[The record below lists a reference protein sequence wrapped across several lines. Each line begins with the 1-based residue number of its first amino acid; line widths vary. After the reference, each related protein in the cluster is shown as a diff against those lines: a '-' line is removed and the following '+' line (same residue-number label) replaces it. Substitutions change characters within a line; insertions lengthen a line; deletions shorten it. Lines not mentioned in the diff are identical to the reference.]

1 MDILK
6 LYGVRDKS
14 VPVGSPSEICEEIAV
29 RGFGVLEAV
38 LSAAQVASLNERL
51 EEVYQRQCEEVAGED
66 ALQRLNDRDIV
77 RCPLAY
83 HREFLSLATHPALL
97 EIPRLILGENV
108 LLLMQNG
115 VINRPDRVQAQTGWH
130 RDLNYQ
136 HWVSSKPLAV
146 SALVCLEDF
155 NLETGGT
162 AFLPSSHKFEAF
174 PSEQLVTH
182 SQYVP
187 NVPAGSIIFF
197 DAMTFHRA
205 GINNS
210 NRIRRAINHVI
221 GVPIL
226 AQQISIPSMMDAPP
240 EDPFLRGYLGYRWS
254 PSSSVQAWR
263 QAKLAALDAPP
274 LRREASGNCAL
285 PRSAGI

>member
-1 MDILK
+1 MDGLK
-6 LYGVRDKS
+6 AYGVSDRS
-14 VPVGSPSEICEEIAV
+14 APAGRPSEICEQIAV

-38 LSAAQVASLNERL
+38 LSAAEVASLNERL
-51 EEVYQRQCEEVAGED
+51 EEVYLRQCEEVAGED

-83 HREFLSLATHPALL
+83 HPEFLRLATHPSLL
-97 EIPRLILGENV
+97 EIPKFLLGGNV

-174 PSEQLVTH
+174 PSEQLVVN

-210 NRIRRAINHVI
+210 GRIRRAINHVI
-221 GVPIL
+221 GIPIL
-226 AQQISIPSMMDAPP
+226 AQQISIPSMMNDPP

-254 PSSSVQAWR
+254 PSPSVQAWR
-263 QAKLAALDAPP
+263 QSKLAALEVPS
-274 LRREASGNCAL
+274 LRRE
-285 PRSAGI
+285 I

>member
-1 MDILK
+1 METVK
-6 LYGVRDKS
+6 TYGITNASSATGRAAA
-14 VPVGSPSEICEEIAV
+14 ICEEIAV
-29 RGFGVLEAV
+29 RGFGVLESV
-38 LSAAQVASLNERL
+38 LPMSKVASLNQKL
-51 EEVYQRQCEEVAGED
+51 EDVYAAQCAEVSGEE
-66 ALQRLNDRDIV
+66 ALEKLNDRDIV

-83 HREFLSLATHPALL
+83 DREFLELATSAELL
-97 EIPRLILGENV
+97 EIPRLVLGEGIQ
-108 LLLMQNG
+108 LLMQNG
-115 VINRPDRVQAQTGWH
+115 VINRPERVQAQTGWH

-174 PSEQLVTH
+174 PSEQLVAL

-187 NVPAGSIIFF
+187 SAPAGSILFF

-205 GINNS
+205 GINKS
-210 NRIRRAINHVI
+210 SRIRRAINHVI

-226 AQQISIPSMMDAPP
+226 AQQISIPSMLSEAP
-240 EDPFLRGYLGYRWS
+240 EDPAIRSYLGYRWLPS
-254 PSSSVQAWR
+254 PSVKAWR
-263 QAKLAALDAPP
+263 QAKL
-274 LRREASGNCAL
+274 S
-285 PRSAGI
+285 SSK